1 MLFTQGKAISE
12 APIIRRTSQFPK
24 NPVIISITIKKMI
37 TNAYTFAITLQIWP
51 SSSVVPGWLN
61 SAQINKLRAVS
72 TIPAQAPNSKQ
83 KVPTS
88 S

>member
-1 MLFTQGKAISE
+1 MLFTWGKAISE
-12 APIIRRTSQFPK
+12 APIIGRTSQFSK
-24 NPVIISITIKKMI
+24 NPGIIGITIKKMI
-37 TNAYTFAITLQIWP
+37 THACTFTITLQIWP
-51 SSSVVPGWLN
+51 SSSMVPGWLN
-61 SAQINKLRAVS
+61 SAQINKLGAAS